1 MAHHT
6 RGPADNAD
14 GTPGDVS
21 LSNAQPRR
29 CHEAGV
35 IQSEQVVRVRLGLGC
50 VRCGWPG
57 PDQVPPPSPHF
68 CHRREKRGATGQR
81 RQLSLSLL
89 AEAECWCDQYTVS
102 SVQCS
107 RGQGLVVW
115 RAECRALPQ
124 PHRHSAPPSQ
134 PSASKLGIDEQ

>member
-35 IQSEQVVRVRLGLGC
+35 TQSETSSEGEAGAGVCQMWVA
-50 VRCGWPG
+50 G
-57 PDQVPPPSPHF
+57 P
-68 CHRREKRGATGQR
+68 
-81 RQLSLSLL
+81 
-89 AEAECWCDQYTVS
+89 
-102 SVQCS
+102 
-107 RGQGLVVW
+107 
-115 RAECRALPQ
+115 
-124 PHRHSAPPSQ
+124 
-134 PSASKLGIDEQ
+134 